1 MSETSIGT
9 ASPSAI
15 AQRIRFVP
23 QVPVGAQA
31 LATFAHPVTRFAVA
45 EPVAPDD
52 LLRTASPTSPNELLL
67 ILLPAG
73 IGSPLDLQ
81 RRAEEWVHGAA
92 ASGAPP
98 AVELML
104 RSERVLW
111 RPGKAV
117 LIGPPERLQE
127 ILPGLLAFSFHE
139 GQLRNLER
147 EVDADWSVAE
157 GDIDLNHS
165 VNDRSLARRVHV
177 DEMTRRTLGRRMRFA
192 RLEPCLE
199 KPSAEL
205 PGPARRLA
213 GELALLSEVIERLGW
228 LDDRLEVYE
237 DLYELAN
244 DRLSE
249 FSYFSREYRLE
260 VWIIVLLIAE
270 VVIMGVELWRTFR

>member
-1 MSETSIGT
+1 
-9 ASPSAI
+9 
-15 AQRIRFVP
+15 VP
-23 QVPVGAQA
+23 QVRAGAQCMA
-31 LATFAHPVTRFAVA
+31 KFAHPALTFAIA
-45 EPVAPDD
+45 EPADAEA
-52 LLRTASPTSPNELLL
+52 LLRADSPPPPDELLL

-73 IGSPLDLQ
+73 IGSPLELQ
-81 RRAEEWVHGAA
+81 RRAEEWVHGGA
-92 ASGAPP
+92 ASGAPS
-98 AVELML
+98 AIELML

-127 ILPGLLAFSFHE
+127 ILPGLLEFAFHE
-139 GQLRNLER
+139 GELRKLER
-147 EVDADWSVAE
+147 EVEADWSIAE

-165 VNDRSLARRVHV
+165 VDNRSLARRRHV
-177 DEMTRRTLGRRMRFA
+177 DEMTRRALSRRMRFA

-199 KPSAEL
+199 KPSAAL

-213 GELALLSEVIERLGW
+213 GELGLLSEAIERLGW

-249 FSYFSREYRLE
+249 FAYFSREYRLE
-260 VWIIVLLIAE
+260 VWIIVLLVAE
-270 VVIMGVELWRTFR
+270 VVIMGLELWRTFH